1 MSSDRL
7 YFDDLGREHALLL
20 GQLGAAVILN
30 STTLFARVAQLYA
43 WRLLGTSGTD
53 QHYILSCAST
63 ALSSNAI
70 DLTFQL
76 QVPHNVWS
84 FLKPQVGPE
93 SANDVPQDGSTVS
106 RQNSMDAAL
115 DKKTPMGR
123 PNPTQGGS
131 YVEIRQDDGLVKSKG
146 KWSRSSISRHL
157 ALFHLT
163 PVAVTLSVLVLYIKR
178 VRWTRPSNEA
188 LNALQFAAKIHEA
201 LIIVSLG
208 CILMARINYHLL
220 AKDKTLPLG
229 FLSSPLLLNSPFLYL
244 FSRELWAPM
253 MSSSGHRTQKIT
265 GSMIIIVI
273 ILCLAA
279 SPLSAITML
288 PRLGWWTIPIKLPVD
303 SYYTTYTPG
312 SLYNTDLDGG
322 TVPKHKDKWTSAIG
336 SKASQ
341 RALLETATLT
351 RDPSD
356 ISRPISYKALYTG
369 GTIATCPLSSVAS
382 GMADTNGHRDPPIE
396 ILTRAKNKA
405 SGSSTLNKW
414 KQPLV
419 SVECQAERLKNGTAS
434 LRFDG
439 YPSGLE
445 FQSTQYS
452 VLRNLEKDVNNSL
465 GPLDYGSLDLKSS
478 EKLPVSTDMFF
489 TSVMNTT
496 DTGSPTSDGLAIGLT
511 VCLISARW
519 IEADNWIE
527 FSQSSD
533 TLTHFG
539 FPRQEALSEVRN
551 AFNTSDFIDIH
562 EDWMTGIASLPNT
575 SSNRSSYEE
584 MMDFCCSNRRCDA
597 RCLELSLSMHLA
609 DAMSQLGE
617 FFKRDF
623 RGVKG
628 YDDVDTGRNGS
639 VIYAA
644 YAYTYA
650 YEFETSIAIPIAFS
664 ILLLHVLIVLVYI
677 FLLFYTEHL
686 WYTSGWDSV
695 GDLLVLT
702 LYSDVPV
709 EGDLMKAGASKK
721 WTKLVVLRESGV
733 TGRKGIVI
741 RDSSNDFS

>member
-1 MSSDRL
+1 MSGIDGIELKRYRLDVPAPSPSQRLSSDVEQR
-7 YFDDLGREHALLL
+7 
-20 GQLGAAVILN
+20 
-30 STTLFARVAQLYA
+30 
-43 WRLLGTSGTD
+43 
-53 QHYILSCAST
+53 
-63 ALSSNAI
+63 
-70 DLTFQL
+70 
-76 QVPHNVWS
+76 S

-93 SANDVPQDGSTVS
+93 SANDVPHDGSTVS

-115 DKKTPMGR
+115 DKKTPTES

-146 KWSRSSISRHL
+146 KRSRSSISRHL

-163 PVAVTLSVLVLYIKR
+163 PVAVTLSVLFLYIKR

-322 TVPKHKDKWTSAIG
+322 AVPKHKDKWTSAIG

-356 ISRPISYKALYTG
+356 NNSVADFPYVNTTYTNYESVSRPISYKALYTG

-434 LRFDG
+434 FRFDG

-445 FQSTQYS
+445 IQSTQYS

-511 VCLISARW
+511 VCLISAR
-519 IEADNWIE
+519 
-527 FSQSSD
+527 
-533 TLTHFG
+533 
-539 FPRQEALSEVRN
+539 
-551 AFNTSDFIDIH
+551 
-562 EDWMTGIASLPNT
+562 
-575 SSNRSSYEE
+575 
-584 MMDFCCSNRRCDA
+584 
-597 RCLELSLSMHLA
+597 
-609 DAMSQLGE
+609 
-617 FFKRDF
+617 
-623 RGVKG
+623 
-628 YDDVDTGRNGS
+628 
-639 VIYAA
+639 
-644 YAYTYA
+644 
-650 YEFETSIAIPIAFS
+650 
-664 ILLLHVLIVLVYI
+664 
-677 FLLFYTEHL
+677 
-686 WYTSGWDSV
+686 
-695 GDLLVLT
+695 
-702 LYSDVPV
+702 
-709 EGDLMKAGASKK
+709 
-721 WTKLVVLRESGV
+721 
-733 TGRKGIVI
+733 
-741 RDSSNDFS
+741 

>member
-1 MSSDRL
+1 
-7 YFDDLGREHALLL
+7 
-20 GQLGAAVILN
+20 
-30 STTLFARVAQLYA
+30 
-43 WRLLGTSGTD
+43 
-53 QHYILSCAST
+53 
-63 ALSSNAI
+63 
-70 DLTFQL
+70 
-76 QVPHNVWS
+76 
-84 FLKPQVGPE
+84 
-93 SANDVPQDGSTVS
+93 
-106 RQNSMDAAL
+106 MDAAL
-115 DKKTPMGR
+115 DKKRPMGG
-123 PNPTQGGS
+123 PNPTRGDS
-131 YVEIRQDDGLVKSKG
+131 YVEIRQNDGLVKSKG
-146 KWSRSSISRHL
+146 KRSRSSISRHL
-157 ALFHLT
+157 ALFHLP

-178 VRWTRPSNEA
+178 VRWTQPSNEA

-253 MSSSGHRTQKIT
+253 ISSSGHRTQKIT

-288 PRLGWWTIPIKLPVD
+288 PRLGWWSIPIKLPVD
-303 SYYTTYTPG
+303 SYYVTYTPG
-312 SLYNTDLDGG
+312 SLYNTDLDAG
-322 TVPKHKDKWTSAIG
+322 TVPKHNDKWTSAIG
-336 SKASQ
+336 FKASQ

-356 ISRPISYKALYTG
+356 SNSVADFPYVNTTYTNYESVSRPISYKALYTG

-405 SGSSTLNKW
+405 SGSSTLNEW

-434 LRFDG
+434 FPFDG
-439 YPSGLE
+439 YPRGLE
-445 FQSTQYS
+445 IQSTKYS
-452 VLRNLEKDVNNSL
+452 VLRNLEKDVNNSP

-478 EKLPVSTDMFF
+478 EKLPISTDMFF

-496 DTGSPTSDGLAIGLT
+496 GTGSPTLDGLAIGLT

-527 FSQSSD
+527 FSRSSD

-551 AFNTSDFIDIH
+551 AFNTSDFVDIH
-562 EDWMTGIASLPNT
+562 EKWMTGIASLPNT

-584 MMDFCCSNRRCDA
+584 MMDFCCNNRRCDA

-617 FFKRDF
+617 FFERSF

-628 YDDVDTGRNGS
+628 YDNVDTGRNGS

-650 YEFETSIAIPIAFS
+650 YEFESSVAIPIAFS
-664 ILLLHVLIVLVYI
+664 ILLVHVLIVLVYI
-677 FLLFYTEHL
+677 FLLFYKEHL
-686 WYTSGWDSV
+686 WYTPGWDSV

-709 EGDLMKAGASKK
+709 EGDIMKVGASKK
-721 WTKLVVLRESGV
+721 WTKPVVFREAGV
-733 TGRKGIVI
+733 TGRKGIVVGNSGNNFG
-741 RDSSNDFS
+741 RA